1 MKKFKTAF
9 IGIVL
14 IAAGVLFALK
24 ALDIIQFDIFF
35 DGWWTLFIIIP
46 CALGIITEK
55 DKTGCLIGT
64 AIGVFLLLWRRKI
77 LSFDLL
83 WKLLIPVII
92 VIIGA
97 KMVISSLF
105 GNKAN
110 EVFEKMQND
119 GKTPD
124 NGFAVFSG
132 QDMNYSGRVFEG
144 AELNAIFGGVKCDLR
159 DAVIEKDCAI
169 KFSAVFG
176 GITVF
181 VPDNVNV
188 RIQSTSLFGGVDD
201 KSKNKN
207 SNAVTVYLKGLCL
220 FGGVDVK

>member
-9 IGIVL
+9 VGLLLIV
-14 IAAGVLFALK
+14 AGVLFALK
-24 ALDIIQFDIFF
+24 ALDVITFDIFF

-64 AIGVFLLLWRRKI
+64 AIGVFLLLWCRKI

-83 WKLLIPVII
+83 SKLLIPVII
-92 VIIGA
+92 VIIGI
-97 KMVISSLF
+97 KLIVSSLF
-105 GNKAN
+105 GNKVN
-110 EVFEKMQND
+110 EVFENIKND
-119 GKTPD
+119 GKIPD
-124 NGFAVFSG
+124 NGFAAFS
-132 QDMNYSGRVFEG
+132 DKYMNYAGNLFEG
-144 AELNAIFGGVKCDLR
+144 AELNAVFGSVKCDLR
-159 DAVIEKDCAI
+159 DAVIEKDCAV
-169 KFSAVFG
+169 KFSSVFG

-188 RIQSTSLFGGVDD
+188 KIQSTSIFGGVSD
-201 KSKNKN
+201 KSQNKSN
-207 SNAVTVYLKGLCL
+207 NAVTIYLKGLCL